1 MYIFMYIYLVLFQC
15 ADDSAIQ
22 MGKLLF
28 MQKKNIQE
36 KNESDCIPHGDT
48 SNAASELLPNNVV
61 IIDLKSLF

>member
-1 MYIFMYIYLVLFQC
+1 
-15 ADDSAIQ
+15 